1 MNRERVMKGLPRLE
15 CSERL
20 REIALTHAMDQ
31 MAHVKA
37 GGSFGKC
44 NLHTWFQKNQDYKDC
59 CYTSD
64 HANPKCMWEKPKEI
78 FGKTLFFFILA
89 RLSYSGN
96 ANLNFILGNECK
108 NSGFEVSVRVWP
120 RDITQSEA
128 IQLWKD
134 SPGHARVIFT
144 EGPWKILK
152 KMGCANFG
160 QFAHCWFSAASDTSC

>member
-1 MNRERVMKGLPRLE
+1 MLIQNVCGR
-15 CSERL
+15 
-20 REIALTHAMDQ
+20 
-31 MAHVKA
+31 
-37 GGSFGKC
+37 
-44 NLHTWFQKNQDYKDC
+44 NQRKYSVRHC
-59 CYTSD
+59 
-64 HANPKCMWEKPKEI
+64 
-78 FGKTLFFFILA
+78 FFFILA

-120 RDITQSEA
+120 RDITQREA